1 MATGLLETGPKL
13 DWTRDNKIFDRY
25 QIWKEKVELIFSSAL
40 EESSSKQKV
49 SYLRYWMGEQG
60 IPLVKKW
67 TALGKLDFSSAEED
81 ALSSGYILQN
91 YWNLLEAE
99 FKPKG
104 NKLLSVIELWTRSKQ
119 GSKTLNEWLTYVYNL
134 VESCDYG
141 DSNERII
148 RDVLIIG
155 CNSDKAKDKIV
166 RQGEKIKLQ
175 DVIEILQLEDS
186 TRQTLTEMTSTTQ
199 KIHYASYEKKKG
211 TGKKQKFQSNSNSS
225 SSSSSGQ
232 KQDSTGSQKLCYRCS
247 KNYTKGHEKVCK
259 ALNAK
264 CNACGVEGH
273 FEIACKKSG
282 NFPKKSSSK
291 FQKPGSTGRMN
302 IASAVEEPALQADFF
317 DEKGILKE
325 YKPKSMYVLSGTSDD
340 KPIMI
345 EFGCGLTPLSFDRKL
360 TLQADTGADMNAIN
374 KKTFDELFPDVELE
388 ESTHILQN
396 FDKRL
401 IKPIGSF
408 RCFLRWKGH
417 KYRVKFE
424 VMGIETPN
432 LLSRETTFLMGILKK
447 CLSVEKTQNEP
458 SNQISSPPVSGHS
471 VPPTEAAPVPLTEGA
486 SCHSVPP
493 TEAAP
498 VPLTEGVSCHSVPLT
513 ETAPLTSTEVE
524 RSQMNCASISDTA
537 ETPDSSSVRVVGS
550 NNHSLSITDL
560 PLTQEK
566 VETTYAD
573 VFQGLG
579 KFPGEP
585 YKLRLKPDAV
595 PAKHRPRRVPVH
607 LQDAFHEEIERLV
620 KIDVLEKVTEPTE
633 WVNSFV
639 IVEKVIDS
647 SNAHSPNHVIKKSIR
662 LCIDPKDLNEA
673 LEREPYYSRSID
685 ELISMFAG
693 AKVFTIVDM
702 DKGYWQVVLH
712 PESRKLT
719 CMAFDIGRYQFKRLP
734 MGSKVASD
742 IFQRMLD
749 SVYIG
754 LPGVTGI
761 ADDMVIFGR
770 NEEEH
775 DRNLILFLE
784 TTRKNGL
791 VLNKKKLQ
799 FKKEEVSFFGHRWNS
814 TGISPDPKKTESI
827 LKMQF
832 PPDKETMHSFLG
844 LVNFLNRYTPKLAE
858 LCSPLRKLILKDSHY
873 SPGDPEHAAFDA
885 IKAEFKKKI
894 ILPYFDRNKETIL
907 QTDASKKGF
916 GAVILQEEQ
925 PIYYASRALTSA
937 EKNYQNL
944 EREAQAAVWG
954 MEKFHYFLYGRKFI
968 LQTDQKPLV
977 SIFRK
982 HMIDV
987 SPRIQRI
994 TIRAWQYDFVPQHIP
1009 GRINVIADSL
1019 SRVTPLEFQDSNAE
1033 KDILAVNF
1041 LQYSSIEERERDEML
1056 QETSKDKEL
1065 QSLKHYISTGWPS
1078 KRSQIPVSLH
1088 PYWNYRDEL
1097 TVESGILMK
1106 NSKVLIPETLKQ
1118 KYLRQ
1123 IHQGHQGIEA
1133 CRSRA
1138 REFVFW
1144 VNINSDLKEM
1154 VEKCDI
1160 CQSQQNSTAS
1170 VQKYVS
1176 EVPPHPWHTLGS
1188 DLFYFQRIDF
1198 LVVVDYFSKYLIV
1211 RKIPNSTSSAV
1222 IKELGMIFS
1231 EFGNPLVFRSDNG
1244 PCYSSQEFKFF
1255 MQNWLVEHRTSSP
1268 HYPQSNGLAESMVKV
1283 SKNLIEKAIKQ
1294 DLPWNKLL
1302 LDYRCTPISSEIP
1315 SPAEILFGRKFRS
1328 SISILPSQVLNDRIS
1343 KQRELIAKKEGK
1355 FYASTQDFQDRIKA
1369 LPFEAGQNV
1378 WLQDSDSRKFE
1389 EAVIREKCREP
1400 NSYMVEIPAT
1410 GQCFRRNSN
1419 FIKPRQSDKNSV
1431 STDPLPTTGLPEIP
1445 QEPPVLQQPS
1455 SPATSTVDAIP
1466 TVPPSKQNGNS
1477 ILELQELQDIPEYP
1491 EETIKEFHPQG
1502 SDSKSDI
1509 SCTDILIS
1517 EREMLRYD
1525 TIGRIELIPPIV
1537 LSSDNTKYKNII
1549 QLFLQLFDEL
1559 SVYRDCH

>member
-40 EESSSKQKV
+40 EESSAKQKV
-49 SYLRYWMGEQG
+49 SYLRYWMGEKG

-67 TALGKLDFSSAEED
+67 TALGKLDFSSSEED
-81 ALSSGYILQN
+81 YLSSGYILQN

-99 FKPKG
+99 FRPKG

-141 DSNERII
+141 DSSERII

-186 TRQTLTEMTSTTQ
+186 TRQTLSEMTSTTQ

-211 TGKKQKFQSNSNSS
+211 TGKKQKFQSNSNVS

-232 KQDSTGSQKLCYRCS
+232 KQDSTGSQKLCYRC
-247 KNYTKGHEKVCK
+247 KKAYTKGHEKVCK

-264 CNACGVEGH
+264 CNACGIEGH
-273 FEIACKKSG
+273 FEVACKKSG

-317 DEKGILKE
+317 NEKGLLKE
-325 YKPKSMYVLSGTSDD
+325 YQPKSMHVLSGTSND

-360 TLQADTGADMNAIN
+360 TLQADTGADANAIN
-374 KKTFDELFPDVELE
+374 KKTFNEVFPDVELE
-388 ESTHILQN
+388 ESTYVLQN

-424 VMGIETPN
+424 VMGIDTPN

-447 CLSVEKTQNEP
+447 CLSVEKAPNEP
-458 SNQISSPPVSGHS
+458 NNQISSTSVSGHS
-471 VPPTEAAPVPLTEGA
+471 VPLTE
-486 SCHSVPP
+486 
-493 TEAAP
+493 ED
-498 VPLTEGVSCHSVPLT
+498 
-513 ETAPLTSTEVE
+513 PLTSTED
-524 RSQMNCASISDTA
+524 RSQMNCASIPNTA
-537 ETPDSSSVRVVGS
+537 ESPESSSDHIAGS
-550 NNHSLSITDL
+550 NNHSLSIADL

-566 VETTYAD
+566 VESTYAD

-595 PAKHRPRRVPVH
+595 PAKHRPRKVPVH
-607 LQDAFHEEIERLV
+607 LQDAFHEEVERLV

-673 LEREPYYSRSID
+673 LEREPYYSRTID

-791 VLNKKKLQ
+791 VLNKRKLQ

-844 LVNFLNRYTPKLAE
+844 LVNFLNRYTPRLAE
-858 LCSPLRKLILKDSHY
+858 LYSPLRKLILRDSHY
-873 SPGDPEHAAFDA
+873 TPGDPEHAAYDT
-885 IKAEFKKKI
+885 IKAEFQKKI

-944 EREAQAAVWG
+944 ECEAQAAVWG

-994 TIRAWQYDFVPQHIP
+994 TIRAWQYDFEPQHIP
-1009 GRINVIADSL
+1009 GRNNVISDAL

-1041 LQYSSIEERERDEML
+1041 LQYSSIEEKERDEVL
-1056 QETSKDKEL
+1056 QENNKDKEL
-1065 QSLKHYISTGWPS
+1065 QSLKHYISTGWPA

-1088 PYWNYRDEL
+1088 PYWNFRDEL
-1097 TVESGILMK
+1097 MIESGILMK

-1118 KYLRQ
+1118 KYLMQ
-1123 IHQGHQGIEA
+1123 IYQGHQGIEA

-1144 VNINSDLKEM
+1144 INLNNDLKEL

-1160 CQSQQNSTAS
+1160 CQSQQNSTTI

-1198 LVVVDYFSKYLIV
+1198 LVIVDYFSKYLIV

-1231 EFGNPLVFRSDNG
+1231 EFGKPQIFRSDNG
-1244 PCYSSQEFKFF
+1244 PCYSSQEFRFF
-1255 MQNWLVEHRTSSP
+1255 MQNWLIEHRTSSP

-1283 SKNLIEKAIKQ
+1283 SKNLIEKAVRQ
-1294 DLPWNKLL
+1294 DLPWNQLL

-1315 SPAEILFGRKFRS
+1315 SPVEILFGRKLRS
-1328 SISILPSQVLNDRIS
+1328 SISILPSQVMNDRIS
-1343 KQRELIAKKEGK
+1343 KQRELIVKKEGK
-1355 FYASTQDFQDRIKA
+1355 FYTNVKDFQDRIKA
-1369 LPFEAGQNV
+1369 LPFKAGQNV
-1378 WLQDSDSRKFE
+1378 WLQNSDSRKCE
-1389 EAVIREKCREP
+1389 EAVICEKCREP
-1400 NSYMVEIPAT
+1400 NSYIVEIPAT

-1419 FIKPRQSDKNSV
+1419 FIKPRQSEQKPI
-1431 STDPLPTTGLPEIP
+1431 STELQPTTVLPEIP
-1445 QEPPVLQQPS
+1445 QESPVLQQPAVPS
-1455 SPATSTVDAIP
+1455 SQATSTVDAIP
-1466 TVPPSKQNGNS
+1466 TVPPSKQNR
-1477 ILELQELQDIPEYP
+1477 
-1491 EETIKEFHPQG
+1491 
-1502 SDSKSDI
+1502 I
-1509 SCTDILIS
+1509 STPRTPRTPRQPRVS
-1517 EREMLRYD
+1517 RRS
-1525 TIGRIELIPPIV
+1525 TKGIPPTR
-1537 LSSDNTKYKNII
+1537 LG
-1549 QLFLQLFDEL
+1549 LQK
-1559 SVYRDCH
+1559 

>member
-1 MATGLLETGPKL
+1 
-13 DWTRDNKIFDRY
+13 
-25 QIWKEKVELIFSSAL
+25 
-40 EESSSKQKV
+40 
-49 SYLRYWMGEQG
+49 
-60 IPLVKKW
+60 
-67 TALGKLDFSSAEED
+67 
-81 ALSSGYILQN
+81 
-91 YWNLLEAE
+91 
-99 FKPKG
+99 
-104 NKLLSVIELWTRSKQ
+104 
-119 GSKTLNEWLTYVYNL
+119 
-134 VESCDYG
+134 
-141 DSNERII
+141 
-148 RDVLIIG
+148 
-155 CNSDKAKDKIV
+155 
-166 RQGEKIKLQ
+166 
-175 DVIEILQLEDS
+175 
-186 TRQTLTEMTSTTQ
+186 
-199 KIHYASYEKKKG
+199 
-211 TGKKQKFQSNSNSS
+211 
-225 SSSSSGQ
+225 
-232 KQDSTGSQKLCYRCS
+232 
-247 KNYTKGHEKVCK
+247 
-259 ALNAK
+259 
-264 CNACGVEGH
+264 
-273 FEIACKKSG
+273 
-282 NFPKKSSSK
+282 
-291 FQKPGSTGRMN
+291 MN

-317 DEKGILKE
+317 DEKGALKE
-325 YKPKSMYVLSGTSDD
+325 YQPKSMYVLSGTSDD

-360 TLQADTGADMNAIN
+360 TLQVDTGADANAIN
-374 KKTFDELFPDVELE
+374 KKTFHEIFPDVELE
-388 ESTHILQN
+388 ESTYMLQN

-401 IKPIGSF
+401 IKPTGSF
-408 RCFLRWKGH
+408 RCFPRWKGH

-424 VMGIETPN
+424 VMGIDTPN

-447 CLSVEKTQNEP
+447 CLSVEKTPNEP
-458 SNQISSPPVSGHS
+458 NNQISLTSVSGPTPGHS
-471 VPPTEAAPVPLTEGA
+471 VLLTEEDPLT
-486 SCHSVPP
+486 S
-493 TEAAP
+493 
-498 VPLTEGVSCHSVPLT
+498 TEGVSCHSDTSMEGVFSHSVPPT
-513 ETAPLTSTEVE
+513 EEKPPKPPLAD

-537 ETPDSSSVRVVGS
+537 VSPESSSDHVVGL
-550 NNHSLSITDL
+550 NNLSLSIADL
-560 PLTQEK
+560 PLTQDK
-566 VETTYAD
+566 VESTYAD

-595 PAKHRPRRVPVH
+595 PVKHRPRKVPVH
-607 LQDAFHEEIERLV
+607 LQDAFHEEVERLV

-673 LEREPYYSRSID
+673 LEREPYYSRTID

-791 VLNKKKLQ
+791 VLNKRKLQ

-814 TGISPDPKKTESI
+814 TEISPDPKKTESI

-844 LVNFLNRYTPKLAE
+844 LVNFLNRYTPRLAE

-885 IKAEFKKKI
+885 IKAEFQRKI

-944 EREAQAAVWG
+944 EREAQAAVWS

-994 TIRAWQYDFVPQHIP
+994 TIRAWQYDFEPQHIP
-1009 GRINVIADSL
+1009 GRNNVISDAL

-1033 KDILAVNF
+1033 KDILTVNF
-1041 LQYSSIEERERDEML
+1041 LQHSSIKEKERDEVL
-1056 QETSKDKEL
+1056 QETNKDKEL
-1065 QSLKHYISTGWPS
+1065 QSLKHYISTGWPA
-1078 KRSQIPVSLH
+1078 KRSQILVSLH
-1088 PYWNYRDEL
+1088 PYWNFRDEL
-1097 TVESGILMK
+1097 TIESGILMK
-1106 NSKVLIPETLKQ
+1106 NSKVLIRETLKQ
-1118 KYLRQ
+1118 KYLMQ

-1133 CRSRA
+1133 CRSR
-1138 REFVFW
+1138 EFVFW
-1144 VNINSDLKEM
+1144 VNINNDLKEL
-1154 VEKCDI
+1154 VEKCDL
-1160 CQSQQNSTAS
+1160 CQSQQNSTS
-1170 VQKYVS
+1170 IVQKYVS
-1176 EVPPHPWHTLGS
+1176 EVPPHLWHTVGS

-1198 LVVVDYFSKYLIV
+1198 LVVVDYFCKYLIV

-1231 EFGNPLVFRSDNG
+1231 EFGKPQIFRSDNG
-1244 PCYSSQEFKFF
+1244 PCYSSQEFRFF
-1255 MQNWLVEHRTSSP
+1255 MQNWLIEHRTSSP

-1283 SKNLIEKAIKQ
+1283 SKNLIEKSVRQ
-1294 DLPWNKLL
+1294 DLPWNQLL

-1315 SPAEILFGRKFRS
+1315 SPAEILFGRKLQS
-1328 SISILPSQVLNDRIS
+1328 SISILPSQVMNDRIS
-1343 KQRELIAKKEGK
+1343 KQRELIVKKEGK
-1355 FYASTQDFQDRIKA
+1355 FYTNVKDFQDRIKA
-1369 LPFEAGQNV
+1369 LPFETGQNV
-1378 WLQDSDSRKFE
+1378 WLHNSDSRKCE
-1389 EAVIREKCREP
+1389 EAVICEKCREP

-1419 FIKPRQSDKNSV
+1419 FIKPRQSKQKPV
-1431 STDPLPTTGLPEIP
+1431 STELQPTTGLPEIP
-1445 QEPPVLQQPS
+1445 QESPVLQQPAVPS
-1455 SPATSTVDAIP
+1455 SQATSTVDAIP

-1477 ILELQELQDIPEYP
+1477 TPRTPRQPRVSRRSTKGVPPQRLGLQ
-1491 EETIKEFHPQG
+1491 K
-1502 SDSKSDI
+1502 
-1509 SCTDILIS
+1509 
-1517 EREMLRYD
+1517 
-1525 TIGRIELIPPIV
+1525 
-1537 LSSDNTKYKNII
+1537 
-1549 QLFLQLFDEL
+1549 
-1559 SVYRDCH
+1559 

>member
-1 MATGLLETGPKL
+1 
-13 DWTRDNKIFDRY
+13 
-25 QIWKEKVELIFSSAL
+25 
-40 EESSSKQKV
+40 
-49 SYLRYWMGEQG
+49 
-60 IPLVKKW
+60 
-67 TALGKLDFSSAEED
+67 
-81 ALSSGYILQN
+81 
-91 YWNLLEAE
+91 
-99 FKPKG
+99 
-104 NKLLSVIELWTRSKQ
+104 
-119 GSKTLNEWLTYVYNL
+119 
-134 VESCDYG
+134 
-141 DSNERII
+141 
-148 RDVLIIG
+148 
-155 CNSDKAKDKIV
+155 
-166 RQGEKIKLQ
+166 
-175 DVIEILQLEDS
+175 
-186 TRQTLTEMTSTTQ
+186 
-199 KIHYASYEKKKG
+199 
-211 TGKKQKFQSNSNSS
+211 
-225 SSSSSGQ
+225 
-232 KQDSTGSQKLCYRCS
+232 
-247 KNYTKGHEKVCK
+247 
-259 ALNAK
+259 
-264 CNACGVEGH
+264 
-273 FEIACKKSG
+273 
-282 NFPKKSSSK
+282 
-291 FQKPGSTGRMN
+291 MN
-302 IASAVEEPALQADFF
+302 IASAVEESALQADFF
-317 DEKGILKE
+317 DEKGLLKE
-325 YKPKSMYVLSGTSDD
+325 YQPKSMHVLSGTSND

-345 EFGCGLTPLSFDRKL
+345 EFGCGLTPLSFNRKL
-360 TLQADTGADMNAIN
+360 TLQADTGADANAIN
-374 KKTFDELFPDVELE
+374 KKTFNEVFPDVELE
-388 ESTHILQN
+388 ESTYMLQN

-458 SNQISSPPVSGHS
+458 NDQISSLPVSGHSDPLASTEGVFSHS
-471 VPPTEAAPVPLTEGA
+471 VPPTEADSLASTEGLF
-486 SCHSVPP
+486 SHSVPP
-493 TEAAP
+493 TEADSLASR
-498 VPLTEGVSCHSVPLT
+498 EGVFGHSVPLT
-513 ETAPLTSTEVE
+513 EDK
-524 RSQMNCASISDTA
+524 SQMNCASISDTA
-537 ETPDSSSVRVVGS
+537 ETPGSSADHVVGS

-607 LQDAFHEEIERLV
+607 LQDAFHEEVERLV

-647 SNAHSPNHVIKKSIR
+647 SNAHSPNHVIKKSIC

-873 SPGDPEHAAFDA
+873 SPGDPEHTAFDA

-925 PIYYASRALTSA
+925 PIYYALRALTSA

-994 TIRAWQYDFVPQHIP
+994 TILAWQYDFVPQHIP

-1041 LQYSSIEERERDEML
+1041 LQYSSIEERERDEVL

-1078 KRSQIPVSLH
+1078 KRSQIPVFLH

-1097 TVESGILMK
+1097 TVESGIS
-1106 NSKVLIPETLKQ
+1106 NE
-1118 KYLRQ
+1118 
-1123 IHQGHQGIEA
+1123 
-1133 CRSRA
+1133 
-1138 REFVFW
+1138 EF
-1144 VNINSDLKEM
+1144 
-1154 VEKCDI
+1154 
-1160 CQSQQNSTAS
+1160 
-1170 VQKYVS
+1170 
-1176 EVPPHPWHTLGS
+1176 
-1188 DLFYFQRIDF
+1188 
-1198 LVVVDYFSKYLIV
+1198 
-1211 RKIPNSTSSAV
+1211 
-1222 IKELGMIFS
+1222 
-1231 EFGNPLVFRSDNG
+1231 
-1244 PCYSSQEFKFF
+1244 
-1255 MQNWLVEHRTSSP
+1255 
-1268 HYPQSNGLAESMVKV
+1268 
-1283 SKNLIEKAIKQ
+1283 
-1294 DLPWNKLL
+1294 
-1302 LDYRCTPISSEIP
+1302 
-1315 SPAEILFGRKFRS
+1315 
-1328 SISILPSQVLNDRIS
+1328 
-1343 KQRELIAKKEGK
+1343 
-1355 FYASTQDFQDRIKA
+1355 
-1369 LPFEAGQNV
+1369 
-1378 WLQDSDSRKFE
+1378 
-1389 EAVIREKCREP
+1389 
-1400 NSYMVEIPAT
+1400 
-1410 GQCFRRNSN
+1410 
-1419 FIKPRQSDKNSV
+1419 
-1431 STDPLPTTGLPEIP
+1431 
-1445 QEPPVLQQPS
+1445 
-1455 SPATSTVDAIP
+1455 
-1466 TVPPSKQNGNS
+1466 
-1477 ILELQELQDIPEYP
+1477 
-1491 EETIKEFHPQG
+1491 
-1502 SDSKSDI
+1502 
-1509 SCTDILIS
+1509 
-1517 EREMLRYD
+1517 
-1525 TIGRIELIPPIV
+1525 
-1537 LSSDNTKYKNII
+1537 
-1549 QLFLQLFDEL
+1549 
-1559 SVYRDCH
+1559 